1 MEDVSVKLQ
10 IDGANITTH
19 PVFNDDVKL
28 KITTENDQIFH
39 RQSIEGTFKFL
50 GEDFDIIEKCS
61 DNITFTLS
69 VYRGATL
76 VGSATF
82 VKADCEFD
90 YDNKVCSVKLTTTD
104 RYKTILGNMDN
115 KYNLVKLAPEVKA
128 LTMQKRAV
136 LQLYMMGDS
145 KITNI
150 IGNMSFESDTQNDA
164 ESKTLS
170 ELANLKFE
178 IAIRWVVID
187 IAIDPN
193 GGFSDFTYLNG
204 RYYGRAETGNDK
216 WWRTDMA

>member
-1 MEDVSVKLQ
+1 MDDVSVQLQ
-10 IDGANITTH
+10 IEGVNVITH

-50 GEDFDIIEKCS
+50 GKDFDIIEKCS

-69 VYRGATL
+69 VYRGVSL

-90 YDNKVCSVKLTTTD
+90 YDNKVCSVQLTTTD

-170 ELANLKFE
+170 ELAINLRH
-178 IAIRWVVID
+178 IR
-187 IAIDPN
+187 
-193 GGFSDFTYLNG
+193 
-204 RYYGRAETGNDK
+204 YGV
-216 WWRTDMA
+216 